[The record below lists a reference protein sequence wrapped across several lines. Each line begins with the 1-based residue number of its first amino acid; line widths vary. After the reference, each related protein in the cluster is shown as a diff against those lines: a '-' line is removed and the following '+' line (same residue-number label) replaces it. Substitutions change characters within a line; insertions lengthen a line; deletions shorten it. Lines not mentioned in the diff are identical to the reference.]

1 MQNNENENEKLNLT
15 FSGFSDFNSGQDP
28 RIPGKCAMNT
38 IQYICHAQLIPVCSN
53 SMYIHGAAVPE
64 NTTIEFCD
72 LDSIILMSFPL
83 NVPIA

>member
-38 IQYICHAQLIPVCSN
+38 IQYICHAQ
-53 SMYIHGAAVPE
+53 
-64 NTTIEFCD
+64 
-72 LDSIILMSFPL
+72 
-83 NVPIA
+83 